1 MGAVRAHHEEKLKQ
15 KLVGVVV
22 ARGGRIKQMSVAV
35 LAANLA
41 ELAGPVGENTGK
53 AGVGE
58 SGVIGAAAAVEAAA
72 DRPATVQSVFGMSVH
87 AEGVLGLERVERGEL
102 VARAPEKFGAEKE
115 RIVNGAPQWLPAK
128 CGIGGI
134 EIG

>member
-1 MGAVRAHHEEKLKQ
+1 RMGAVRAHHEEKLKQ

-58 SGVIGAAAAVEAAA
+58 SGVIGAATAVEAAA

-87 AEGVLGLERVERGEL
+87 AEGVLGPERVKRAEL
-102 VARAPEKFGAEKE
+102 GARAPDEFRRHEA
-115 RIVNGAPQWLPAK
+115 
-128 CGIGGI
+128 GIGHGT
-134 EIG
+134 

>member
-1 MGAVRAHHEEKLKQ
+1 
-15 KLVGVVV
+15 
-22 ARGGRIKQMSVAV
+22 SVAV

-72 DRPATVQSVFGMSVH
+72 DGPATVQPVFRMSVH
-87 AEGVLGLERVERGEL
+87 AEGVLGLESVERREL
-102 VARAPEKFGAEKE
+102 VARAPEKFGAEEE
-115 RIVNGAPQWLPAK
+115 RIVNGATQRLPAQR
-128 CGIGGI
+128 GIGAIKIGQKGRRIGAKKASVIVAAGI
-134 EIG
+134 GDAEVEVG